1 MLMIKFSGKGL
12 VLGGI
17 AGYLIL
23 SKCFNTLNRTVDKVC
38 DCGKWRS
45 YYRHGKDGNMVPPG
59 YSSHV
64 RPINDNEE
72 LVIEKNPGKERKKGA
87 SGEALGEAIS
97 NAISSAIKDKLD
109 SLKEPEGAFQ
119 GQREAFKEDI
129 SSDSE
134 GCDGNCMHC
143 DKDEC
148 EVEAEQGDADDSE
161 FIDKD
166 DIHKVKDPQKFVD
179 YVANCIRQ
187 GMSESQIANSLGM
200 YVSDYRKTISQCL
213 DLLRERRY
221 EKETEPMYADDL
233 YDGVKVVEEDGDPV
247 LEAEME
253 AVRKKWPHVD
263 PDAEED
269 EEAKD
274 NRYIVDIELK
284 NGAPRKHTPSV
295 DLEGEDE

>member
-23 SKCFNTLNRTVDKVC
+23 SKCFNTINRTVDKVC

-64 RPINDNEE
+64 RPINNNEE
-72 LVIEKNPGKERKKGA
+72 LVIEKNPSKSGKKGA
-87 SGEALGEAIS
+87 SGEALGEALG
-97 NAISSAIKDKLD
+97 NAVCSAIKDKLD
-109 SLKEPEGAFQ
+109 SLKEPEEAFQ

-134 GCDGNCMHC
+134 GCDGNCMKC
-143 DKDEC
+143 QKDEC
-148 EVEAEQGDADDSE
+148 EVETEQGDADDSE
-161 FIDKD
+161 FVNTSVV
-166 DIHKVKDPQKFVD
+166 HEVKDPQKFLN
-179 YVANCIRQ
+179 YVTNCIRQ

-200 YVSDYRKTISQCL
+200 YVSDYRKMISQCL
-213 DLLRERRY
+213 DLLRERKY
-221 EKETEPMYADDL
+221 EKEEEPMYADDL
-233 YDGVKVVEEDGDPV
+233 YDGVKI
-247 LEAEME
+247 
-253 AVRKKWPHVD
+253 VD
-263 PDAEED
+263 PEKD
-269 EEAKD
+269 EEAE
-274 NRYIVDIELK
+274 DIELK
-284 NGAPRKHTPSV
+284 AEPRNVPSV

>member
-23 SKCFNTLNRTVDKVC
+23 SKCFNTINRTVDKVC

-64 RPINDNEE
+64 RPINDYTE
-72 LVIEKNPGKERKKGA
+72 LVVEKNVSKSGKKGA
-87 SGEALGEAIS
+87 SGEALGEAIG
-97 NAISSAIKDKLD
+97 NALSSAIKDKLD
-109 SLKEPEGAFQ
+109 SLKEPEEAFQ

-134 GCDGNCMHC
+134 GCDGDCMKCQKEEC
-143 DKDEC
+143 D
-148 EVEAEQGDADDSE
+148 VEAEQGDADDSE

-166 DIHKVKDPQKFVD
+166 DIHKVKDPQKFLD
-179 YVANCIRQ
+179 YVNGCHEK
-187 GMSESQIANSLGM
+187 GMSEGEIATSLGM
-200 YVSDYRKTISQCL
+200 YVSTLRRNISDCL
-213 DLLRERRY
+213 NFLRERKF
-221 EKETEPMYADDL
+221 EKEKEPMYADDL
-233 YDGVKVVEEDGDPV
+233 YDGVKI
-247 LEAEME
+247 
-253 AVRKKWPHVD
+253 VD
-263 PDAEED
+263 PDAEE
-269 EEAKD
+269 EEEGH
-274 NRYIVDIELK
+274 RYVVDVELK
-284 NGAPRKHTPSV
+284 NGAPRKHVPSV